1 MSTNTNSTGLV
12 RSLSLSQAIMI
23 GVASMIGGAIFVLV
37 GPGISAAGPALIVAF
52 LLNGVITL
60 FTALTY
66 AELGSALP
74 ATGGGYKWIREGLP
88 RPNSYLSGW
97 MAWFAHS
104 IAGSLYA
111 VAFGTFFGHLLKS
124 AEIIDDTFG
133 IPLEKL
139 FAIIAIIIFAFVNI
153 RGSSHTGKVGS
164 AITFTQLGIIGALV
178 IAALAAMT
186 FANPNWPTN
195 FQDFFPNGTSG
206 LILAMGITFI
216 AFEGYEIIAQAGDEI
231 KKPKKNIPKAILISL
246 GIVISVYVLF
256 AFVFIGGLDPL
267 QIGQPAWEFIG
278 GYGELGIIEAAEYYL
293 PFGALIVL
301 AGGFVSTLA
310 ALNATTFA
318 ASRVSFAMGRNY
330 DLPSMF
336 GKLHPK
342 YRTPY
347 VSTICSA
354 VVMITLAMLFDLTMI
369 ALAATV
375 MFLFL
380 FAQVNIACITI
391 RRLAEEKKLVYGF
404 KTPFT
409 LNLNRFLFLRKN
421 KEFRKLESKLPS
433 PEWGVVPLIPVIGF
447 AVVSILAIYLLFSQ
461 PLSWIIAIIWVGVGF
476 LIYRLHTSK
485 KEKQIIAPLV
495 FNQEPSERKEYRI
508 LVVFSKSTATKLA
521 KIASAIADQK
531 NGEISFLSV
540 ISVPKQTPLSFANKA
555 GETGI
560 GVFDKLKKSISH
572 SIRHRYLVR
581 LSHDPTEA
589 ILATAEEEGINTMI
603 VDFSFLRNN
612 RKLLSLSTCDIIGVI
627 PGKNFAK
634 DVSNLIVSYDRGR
647 HSNLGLELAHAI
659 SNDYNSKIRVV
670 RGITQSPEVEVEIV
684 NRINEVMF
692 DLDLKKIQ
700 FEKVYPKTQNMLVS
714 SELLKNFNKVKHGI
728 LILGA
733 GNQADTAFS
742 PKALELADKSKKTV
756 FIVRNHMFS
765 EFHTRSFWNM
775 FLQIVKENKL
785 LYRVYIEIL
794 ALISLIKSKQ
804 KIGRYDEEYF
814 DTKF

>member
-1 MSTNTNSTGLV
+1 MSAETNSSGLV

-206 LILAMGITFI
+206 LVLAMGLTFI

-278 GYGELGIIEAAEYYL
+278 SYGELGIIEAAEYYL

-318 ASRVSFAMGRNY
+318 ASRVSFVMGRNH
-330 DLPSMF
+330 DLPPTFS
-336 GKLHPK
+336 KLHQK
-342 YRTPY
+342 YRTPF

-354 VVMITLAMLFDLTMI
+354 IVMIVLAVSFDLTMI
-369 ALAATV
+369 ARSASV

-391 RRLAEEKKLVYGF
+391 RRLAKERKIVYGF
-404 KTPFT
+404 KTPF
-409 LNLNRFLFLRKN
+409 F
-421 KEFRKLESKLPS
+421 
-433 PEWGVVPLIPVIGF
+433 PLIPIIGF
-447 AVVSILAIYLLFSQ
+447 SVVCLLAIYLLFSQ
-461 PLSWIIAIIWVGVGF
+461 PLSWAIAIVWIVIGF
-476 LIYRLHTSK
+476 LIYKLYTSK
-485 KEKQIIAPLV
+485 REKQATAPLV

-508 LVVFSKSTATKLA
+508 LVVFSKSTSTKLA

-603 VDFSFLRNN
+603 IDFSFLRNN

-627 PGKNFAK
+627 PGKNFTK
-634 DVSNLIVSYDRGR
+634 DVSNLIVSYDKGR

-659 SNDYNSKIRVV
+659 SNNYNSKIRVV

-700 FEKVYPKTQNMLVS
+700 FEKVYPKTKNMLVS
-714 SELLKNFNKVKHGI
+714 SELLKNYNKVKHGI

-765 EFHTRSFWNM
+765 EFHARSFWNM

-794 ALISLIKSKQ
+794 ALLSLIKSKQ

>member
-1 MSTNTNSTGLV
+1 
-12 RSLSLSQAIMI
+12 
-23 GVASMIGGAIFVLV
+23 VLV

-206 LILAMGITFI
+206 LILAMGLTFI

-278 GYGELGIIEAAEYYL
+278 SYGELGIIEAAEYYL

-318 ASRVSFAMGRNY
+318 ASRVSFAMGRNH
-330 DLPSMF
+330 DLPPVFS
-336 GKLHPK
+336 KLHQK
-342 YRTPY
+342 YRTPF

-354 VVMITLAMLFDLTMI
+354 IVMIVLAVSFDLTMI
-369 ALAATV
+369 ALAASV

-391 RRLAEEKKLVYGF
+391 RRLAKERKIVYGF
-404 KTPFT
+404 KTPF
-409 LNLNRFLFLRKN
+409 F
-421 KEFRKLESKLPS
+421 
-433 PEWGVVPLIPVIGF
+433 PLIPIIGF
-447 AVVSILAIYLLFSQ
+447 SVVCLLAIYLLFSQ
-461 PLSWIIAIIWVGVGF
+461 PLSWAIAIVWIVIGF
-476 LIYRLHTSK
+476 LIYKLYTSK
-485 KEKQIIAPLV
+485 KEKQAIAPLV

-531 NGEISFLSV
+531 DGEISFLSV

-589 ILATAEEEGINTMI
+589 ILATAEEEGINTML

-627 PGKNFAK
+627 PRKNFAK
-634 DVSNLIVSYDRGR
+634 DISNLIVSYVRGR

-659 SNDYNSKIRVV
+659 SNNYNSKIRVV

-700 FEKVYPKTQNMLVS
+700 FEKVYPKTKNMLVS

-765 EFHTRSFWNM
+765 EFHARSFWNM
-775 FLQIVKENKL
+775 FLQIVKENKI

-794 ALISLIKSKQ
+794 ALMSLIKSKQ
-804 KIGRYDEEYF
+804 KIGKYDEEYF

>member
-1 MSTNTNSTGLV
+1 MSAETNSTGLV

-206 LILAMGITFI
+206 LILAMGLTFI

-318 ASRVSFAMGRNY
+318 ASRVSFAMGRNH
-330 DLPSMF
+330 DLPPAFS
-336 GKLHPK
+336 KLHQK
-342 YRTPY
+342 YRTPF

-354 VVMITLAMLFDLTMI
+354 IVMIVLAVSFDLTMI
-369 ALAATV
+369 ALAASV

-391 RRLAEEKKLVYGF
+391 RRLAKERKIVYGF
-404 KTPFT
+404 KTPF
-409 LNLNRFLFLRKN
+409 F
-421 KEFRKLESKLPS
+421 
-433 PEWGVVPLIPVIGF
+433 PLIPIIGF
-447 AVVSILAIYLLFSQ
+447 SVVCLLAIYLLFSQ
-461 PLSWIIAIIWVGVGF
+461 PLSWAIAIVWIVIGF
-476 LIYRLHTSK
+476 LIYKLYTSK
-485 KEKQIIAPLV
+485 KEKQAIAPLV

-531 NGEISFLSV
+531 DGEISFLSV

-634 DVSNLIVSYDRGR
+634 DVSNLIVSYDKGR

-659 SNDYNSKIRVV
+659 SKDYNSKIRVV

-742 PKALELADKSKKTV
+742 PKTLELADKSKKTV
-756 FIVRNHMFS
+756 FIVRNHLFS
-765 EFHTRSFWNM
+765 EFHARSFWNM

-794 ALISLIKSKQ
+794 ALISLVKSKQ

>member
-1 MSTNTNSTGLV
+1 
-12 RSLSLSQAIMI
+12 
-23 GVASMIGGAIFVLV
+23 
-37 GPGISAAGPALIVAF
+37 
-52 LLNGVITL
+52 
-60 FTALTY
+60 
-66 AELGSALP
+66 
-74 ATGGGYKWIREGLP
+74 
-88 RPNSYLSGW
+88 
-97 MAWFAHS
+97 
-104 IAGSLYA
+104 
-111 VAFGTFFGHLLKS
+111 
-124 AEIIDDTFG
+124 
-133 IPLEKL
+133 
-139 FAIIAIIIFAFVNI
+139 
-153 RGSSHTGKVGS
+153 
-164 AITFTQLGIIGALV
+164 LV

-186 FANPNWPTN
+186 FPNPNWPTN

-206 LILAMGITFI
+206 LILAMGLTFI

-246 GIVISVYVLF
+246 GIVISEYVLF

-278 GYGELGIIEAAEYYL
+278 SYGELGIIEAAEYYL

-318 ASRVSFAMGRNY
+318 ASRVSFAMGRNH
-330 DLPSMF
+330 DLPPVFS
-336 GKLHPK
+336 KLHQK
-342 YRTPY
+342 YRTPF

-354 VVMITLAMLFDLTMI
+354 IVMIVLAVSFDLTMI
-369 ALAATV
+369 ALAASV

-391 RRLAEEKKLVYGF
+391 RRLAKERKLVYGF
-404 KTPFT
+404 KTPF
-409 LNLNRFLFLRKN
+409 FPAIPIIGF
-421 KEFRKLESKLPS
+421 
-433 PEWGVVPLIPVIGF
+433 GVVC
-447 AVVSILAIYLLFSQ
+447 ILAIYLLFSQ
-461 PLSWIIAIIWVGVGF
+461 PLSWAIAIVWIVIGF
-476 LIYRLHTSK
+476 LIYKLYTSK
-485 KEKQIIAPLV
+485 REKQATAPLV

-508 LVVFSKSTATKLA
+508 LVVFSKSTSTKLA

-572 SIRHRYLVR
+572 SMRHRYLVR

-589 ILATAEEEGINTMI
+589 ILATAEEEGINTMLI
-603 VDFSFLRNN
+603 DFSLLRNN

-659 SNDYNSKIRVV
+659 SNNYNSKIRVV

-700 FEKVYPKTQNMLVS
+700 FEKVYPKTKNMLVS
-714 SELLKNFNKVKHGI
+714 SELLKNFNKVKHGV

-742 PKALELADKSKKTV
+742 PKTLELADKSKKTV

-765 EFHTRSFWNM
+765 EFHARSFWNM

-794 ALISLIKSKQ
+794 ALVSLVKSKQ